1 MLGGV
6 SDRDVPR
13 SFGRA
18 ERRGIRRRGLFLFL
32 LALPCLAAA
41 QLSGVLSP
49 SYEAVV
55 LRYQSG
61 DRDRAVSDMASWPEG
76 RLRGEMAALGA
87 LREKARKAL
96 DPAALILWHRVPV
109 RAALMLHSDCALQAR
124 HVGVSPRLHER
135 VATEI
140 AGMLRDDG
148 AHRAFARRWYEAM
161 AGLAV
166 SENRW
171 GEALDWAEQGVR
183 DFPVSAEALL
193 VLASIEETSAALEAS
208 RISEEA
214 FTNPGTRAA
223 RVAQAESR
231 EVRARMERAGRRLRS
246 ALVADPS
253 LTEASLRLGRVAWR
267 LGQAAEARSTL
278 EEVLTQAHA
287 PDEAFL
293 AHLFLG
299 RVHEDAGRLDDA
311 ARSYG
316 AALALESHAQS
327 ARLALSHLRLRRGDP
342 ATARAEAER
351 ALRPAGAR
359 LRPDPFWLYPW
370 GPANGVLDRLEALR
384 REVSP

>member
-1 MLGGV
+1 MRLAV
-6 SDRDVPR
+6 ITRVCAQ
-13 SFGRA
+13 A
-18 ERRGIRRRGLFLFL
+18 ERRGIRRRGLSFFL
-32 LALPCLAAA
+32 LALPCPAAA

-49 SYEAVV
+49 AYEAVV
-55 LRYQSG
+55 LHYQSG
-61 DRDRAVSDMASWPEG
+61 DRDRAVSDMAGWPEG

-87 LREKARKAL
+87 LRENARKAL

-109 RAALMLHSDCALQAR
+109 RAALMLHTDCALQAR
-124 HVGVSPRLHER
+124 RVGASPLPHEW
-135 VATEI
+135 VAAEI
-140 AGMLRDDG
+140 ARMLRDDG
-148 AHRAFARRWYEAM
+148 AHRAFARRWYEVM

-171 GEALDWAEQGVR
+171 GDGLGWAERGLR
-183 DFPVSAEALL
+183 DFPDSAETLL
-193 VLASIEETSAALEAS
+193 VFGAIEETSAALVAS
-208 RISEEA
+208 RVSEEA
-214 FTNPGTRAA
+214 FLAPGTRTARAA
-223 RVAQAESR
+223 RLHAQAVHDR
-231 EVRARMERAGRRLRS
+231 LERACRALRS